1 MSTTVTDENSPSSSH
16 EKFVGPLRRHKFG
29 KILKL
34 LPQNQRNRRLA
45 IGVFLFPRTSTQ
57 LKGTC
62 RLSNE
67 RQTLHTKERLQMLD
81 KRLN

>member
-16 EKFVGPLRRHKFG
+16 EKLVGPLRRHKFVFQKSG

-62 RLSNE
+62 RLS
-67 RQTLHTKERLQMLD
+67 
-81 KRLN
+81 